1 RMLRKNSRVVVKIR
15 EMILHGELQPGQ
27 RVREV
32 ELANSL
38 GVSRTPVREALPILA
53 QEGILIQLDTRGFV
67 VREFTPQ
74 EIMDAIDVRGVLEG
88 LAARTL
94 AEQGAP
100 RRLIQSLHDC
110 LREGDDIFAKRH
122 LIESDEDRY
131 GEMNKQFHAL
141 IVHGSGSKVIA
152 DAIERNSRIP
162 FAAAHAIAFD
172 RVDLSRMFDFLWY
185 AHRQHHAIVQ
195 ALDTGEGERVAALMF
210 EHAYTT
216 KVSINMARRIW
227 RSSAAEDDDDS
238 EPAEKES
245 GTVQQNPP
253 TPGSLRA

>member
-1 RMLRKNSRVVVKIR
+1 MQMAGKNSRVIVRIR
-15 EMILHGELQPGQ
+15 EMILHGELLPGQ

-38 GVSRTPVREALPILA
+38 GVSRTPVREALPMLA

-67 VREFTPQ
+67 VREFTPK

-94 AEQGAP
+94 AEQGP
-100 RRLIQSLHDC
+100 SRRIMQSLHDC
-110 LREGDDIFAKRH
+110 LREGDEIFSKRH
-122 LIESDEDRY
+122 LVESDEDRY

-141 IVHGSGSKVIA
+141 IVQGAGSKVVA
-152 DAIERNSRIP
+152 DAIERNNRIP

-172 RVDLSRMFDFLWY
+172 KVDLKHMHDFLWY

-195 ALDTGEGERVAALMF
+195 ALETGEGDRVAALMF
-210 EHAYTT
+210 EHAYGT
-216 KVSINMARRIW
+216 KASINMSRNTW
-227 RSSAAEDDDDS
+227 RSDVGEGGPPSSDRGAGN
-238 EPAEKES
+238 EPE
-245 GTVQQNPP
+245 N
-253 TPGSLRA
+253 

>member
-1 RMLRKNSRVVVKIR
+1 MAGKNSRVIVRMR
-15 EMILHGELQPGQ
+15 EMILHGQIVPGQ

-32 ELANSL
+32 ELANTL

-53 QEGILIQLDTRGFV
+53 QEGLLTQLDTRGFV

-94 AEQGAP
+94 AEQGPP
-100 RRLIQSLHDC
+100 RRLMQTLYDC
-110 LREGDDIFAKRH
+110 LREGDDIFAKRN
-122 LIESDEDRY
+122 LIESDEARY
-131 GEMNKQFHAL
+131 GDMNKQFHSL
-141 IVHGSGSKVIA
+141 IVQGSGSKVIA

-172 RVDLSRMFDFLWY
+172 RVDLVRMYAMLWH

-195 ALDTGEGERVAALMF
+195 ALENGEGTRVAALMF
-210 EHAYTT
+210 EHAYGT
-216 KVSINMARRIW
+216 KASINMVKKPLTAP
-227 RSSAAEDDDDS
+227 SDDGERNG
-238 EPAEKES
+238 EPPKKTTS
-245 GTVQQNPP
+245 
-253 TPGSLRA
+253 